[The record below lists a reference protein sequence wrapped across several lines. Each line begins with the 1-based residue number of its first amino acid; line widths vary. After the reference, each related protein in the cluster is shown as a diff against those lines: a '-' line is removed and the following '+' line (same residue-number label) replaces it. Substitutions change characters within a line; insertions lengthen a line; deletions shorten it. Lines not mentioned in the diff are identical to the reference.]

1 MGGHVRTGLED
12 ALHMDAEKRDPATN
26 ERLVQRVA
34 QLAVAAERPLAT
46 FAQARAL
53 LGLAP

>member
-1 MGGHVRTGLED
+1 VRTGLED